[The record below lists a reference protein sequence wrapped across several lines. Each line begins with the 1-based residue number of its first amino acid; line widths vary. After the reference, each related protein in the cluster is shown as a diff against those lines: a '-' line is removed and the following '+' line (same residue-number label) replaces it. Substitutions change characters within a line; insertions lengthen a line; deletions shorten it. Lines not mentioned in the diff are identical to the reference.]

1 MEFYMGNIFMSKI
14 YYRSITYRESYKK
27 SSKRRNEKLQL
38 SRNYSRALK
47 KGNRVRAIKYK
58 REIDNLQNEAEKESK
73 ILVYVR

>member
-1 MEFYMGNIFMSKI
+1 MGKIFMSKI
-14 YYRSITYRESYKK
+14 YYQSIVYRE

>member
-1 MEFYMGNIFMSKI
+1 MGKIFMSKI
-14 YYRSITYRESYKK
+14 YYQSIVYRE

-47 KGNRVRAIKYK
+47 KGNRVRAMKYK

>member
-1 MEFYMGNIFMSKI
+1 MEFYMGKIFMSKI
-14 YYRSITYRESYKK
+14 YHRSIVYRE

>member
-1 MEFYMGNIFMSKI
+1 MGNIFMSKI

-27 SSKRRNEKLQL
+27 SYKRRNEKLQL
-38 SRNYSRALK
+38 LRNYSRALK

>member
-1 MEFYMGNIFMSKI
+1 MGKIFMSKI
-14 YYRSITYRESYKK
+14 YHRSIVYRE

>member
-1 MEFYMGNIFMSKI
+1 MGKIFMSKI
-14 YYRSITYRESYKK
+14 YHQSIVYREL
-27 SSKRRNEKLQL
+27 SKRRNEKLQL